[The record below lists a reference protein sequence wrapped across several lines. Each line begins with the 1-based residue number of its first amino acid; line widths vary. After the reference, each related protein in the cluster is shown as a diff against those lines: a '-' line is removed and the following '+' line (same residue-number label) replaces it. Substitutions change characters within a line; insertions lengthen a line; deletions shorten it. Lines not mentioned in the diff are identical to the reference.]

1 MSRRFF
7 QWADLD
13 NLAIGTKLRLLAL
26 LSSALGLVLA
36 AILLVAYNSRVTR
49 DNVELDLHT
58 LAQIVAD
65 NTAAALVFN
74 DDQAAVKTLSA
85 LKAKPEVDSACLY
98 RSEAGRLP
106 QLFASYLR
114 AGRDCPVAPA
124 AAGVR
129 EDGEWMTAV
138 AIVELG
144 GERAGLLQ
152 VSQNL
157 RPLRK
162 ALSTQLLIAC
172 GVSLLSFLLSVG
184 VASVLQKAITEPILR
199 LSGAVRRVAETR
211 DFQLRVPAGGHDEV
225 GVLIEGFNRM
235 LGYLQAGQAD
245 IQRSQDVLTE
255 EVRERSRANDNLE
268 HALHQLRD
276 AQAQLVQSAKMAS
289 LGALVAGVA
298 HEINTPVGVAVSAA
312 STLQEHVARLA
323 KQHQH
328 GAITSSGLH
337 RFMGMAEESAK
348 LILNNLERAAAL
360 IQSFKQVA
368 VDQSSG
374 EHRLFALGSYLDEV
388 ASNLKPELRKTGH
401 RIEVRCPESLM
412 VDSYPGALAQV
423 VTNLVTNSLIHGYDH
438 DQPGKIRIEAALSGG
453 EVSLHYRDDGRG
465 IPPEH
470 RAKVFDPFFT
480 TRRGE
485 GGSGLGLHIV
495 YNLVT
500 QLLRGSIR
508 LGEDIGGA
516 SFLIRFPA
524 SLREHKA

>member
-1 MSRRFF
+1 MKRRFF
-7 QWADLD
+7 QWVGLA
-13 NLAIGTKLRLLAL
+13 NLAIGTKLKLLVL
-26 LSSALGLVLA
+26 LSSALGLALA
-36 AILLVAYNSRVTR
+36 AILLVTYNNRVTH
-49 DNVELDLHT
+49 DQAAIDLQT
-58 LAQIVAD
+58 LTRIVAD

-74 DDQAAVKTLSA
+74 DDQAAIKTLSA

-98 RSEAGRLP
+98 RSEAGRP
-106 QLFASYLR
+106 PKLFASYLR
-114 AGRDCPVAPA
+114 TGLDCPAAPA
-124 AAGVR
+124 AGGVR
-129 EDGEWMTAV
+129 EDREWMMAV
-138 AIVELG
+138 ATVILD
-144 GERAGLLQ
+144 GERAGLLY

-162 ALSTQLLIAC
+162 VLSTQLLIAC
-172 GVSLLSFLLSVG
+172 GVFLLSFLLSVG
-184 VASVLQKAITEPILR
+184 VASVLQRAITEPILR
-199 LSGAVRRVAETR
+199 LSSAVRRVAQTR
-211 DFQLRVPAGGHDEV
+211 DFHLRVPAGGSDEV
-225 GVLIEGFNRM
+225 GALIEGFNRM

-245 IQRSQDVLTE
+245 IQQSQDVLTE
-255 EVRERSRANDNLE
+255 EVRERSRANDKLE
-268 HALHQLRD
+268 QALQQLRD
-276 AQAQLVQSAKMAS
+276 AQAQLVQSEKMAS

-328 GAITSSGLH
+328 GAITSSGLL
-337 RFMGMAEESAK
+337 RFVGMAEESTK

-388 ASNLKPELRKTGH
+388 ASNLKPELRKGGH
-401 RIEVRCPESLM
+401 RIEVHCPDTLM

-438 DQPGKIRIEAALSGG
+438 DQPGQIRIEAEVCDG

-480 TRRGE
+480 TRRGA

-508 LGEDIGGA
+508 LGEEIGGA

-524 SLREHKA
+524 SLREQKT